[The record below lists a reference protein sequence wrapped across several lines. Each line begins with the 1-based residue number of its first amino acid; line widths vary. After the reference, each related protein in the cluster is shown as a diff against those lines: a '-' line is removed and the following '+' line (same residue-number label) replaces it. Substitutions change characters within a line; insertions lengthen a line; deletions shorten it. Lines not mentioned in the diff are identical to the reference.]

1 MASIETGVMFKVSET
16 SCKWKGDNRMIS
28 SKLIQ
33 GIKTKNWRLAIVV
46 SLIAVAVPISMVFSG
61 CAPGTPAT
69 LVPPTAVS
77 PKEPVAAASA
87 SSAVSLYDEETIV
100 ALYNQSIPAVVEVKT
115 VVSGNQPSFGMFG
128 TPELR
133 GQGSGFIVDKEG
145 HILTN
150 YHVIDGAS
158 EINVTLHD
166 GETLSAQV
174 VGTDR
179 ENDLALLK
187 VDPGKTSSI
196 SPLPW
201 GDSDEVRPG
210 QMAIALGSPFGL
222 EGSITVGVISGV
234 GRTMANAQ
242 ARSLTNMLET
252 DAAINPGNSGGPLLD
267 SKGEVIGIN
276 TALEASSPTIGLAIP
291 INNARSLLPAL
302 LQGGEVSNPWL
313 GISGTDIDQELASK
327 LSLTVNHG
335 VYVVSVLPGSPAEK
349 AGLIPGGSDQGE
361 PTSGGD
367 IITEVDGLPVAQ
379 VADLLQYFNTK
390 KVGDQVSLS
399 IVRGDKTLT
408 VVVTLGEWPNEM
420 PSPQD

>member
-1 MASIETGVMFKVSET
+1 MASIETGVMLKVSET
-16 SCKWKGDNRMIS
+16 SCKWKGDNRMILN
-28 SKLIQ
+28 KLIQ
-33 GIKTKNWRLAIVV
+33 RTKTKNWRLAIVV

-61 CAPGTPAT
+61 CAPGTPTT
-69 LVPPTAVS
+69 LVPPTAVG
-77 PKEPVAAASA
+77 PKEPVAAANV
-87 SSAVSLYDEETIV
+87 SSAVSLYDEEAVV
-100 ALYNQSIPAVVEVKT
+100 ALYDQSIPAVVEIKT
-115 VVSGNQPSFGMFG
+115 IVSGNEAPFGLFG
-128 TPELR
+128 APELS

-158 EINVTLHD
+158 EINVTLHN

-201 GDSDEVRPG
+201 GDSDKVKPG

-234 GRTMANAQ
+234 GRTMTNAQ
-242 ARSLTNMLET
+242 ARSITNMLET

-302 LQGGEVSNPWL
+302 IQGGEVSTPWL
-313 GISGTDIDQELASK
+313 GISGADIDQELASK
-327 LSLTVNHG
+327 LSLTVDHG
-335 VYVVSVLPGSPAEK
+335 VYVVSVSPGSPAEK
-349 AGLIPGGSDQGE
+349 AGLIPGGSDQGG

-367 IITEVDGLPVAQ
+367 IITAVDGHPVAK

-390 KVGDQVSLS
+390 KAGDQVSLS
-399 IVRGDKTLT
+399 IVRGDRTLT
-408 VVVTLGEWPNEM
+408 VAVTLGEWPKGM
-420 PSPQD
+420 PPPSD

>member
-1 MASIETGVMFKVSET
+1 MML
-16 SCKWKGDNRMIS
+16 N
-28 SKLIQ
+28 KLTQ
-33 GIKTKNWRLAIVV
+33 GAKTKNWRRAI
-46 SLIAVAVPISMVFSG
+46 LTALVAVPLPVSLVFTG
-61 CAPGTPAT
+61 CALVTPKT
-69 LVPPTAVS
+69 LVPPAAVS
-77 PKEPVAAASA
+77 PKEPLAAASA
-87 SSAVSLYDEETIV
+87 SSAVSLYDEEAIV
-100 ALYNQSIPAVVEVKT
+100 ALYDQSIPAVVEIKT
-115 VVSGNQPSFGMFG
+115 IVNGNEPAFGLFG
-128 TPELR
+128 APELR

-158 EINVTLHD
+158 EVNVTLHN

-187 VDPGKTSSI
+187 VDPGKISSI
-196 SPLPW
+196 SPLLW
-201 GDSDEVRPG
+201 GDSDKVNPG

-222 EGSITVGVISGV
+222 EGSITVGVISGL
-234 GRTMANAQ
+234 GRTLSNAQ
-242 ARSLTNMLET
+242 ERSITNMLQT
-252 DAAINPGNSGGPLLD
+252 DAAINPGNSGGPLLN

-276 TALEASSPTIGLAIP
+276 TAIEASSSGIGLAIP

-327 LSLTVNHG
+327 LNLALDHG

-349 AGLIPGGSDQGE
+349 AGLIPGGSDQGR

-367 IITEVDGLPVAQ
+367 IITAVDAHPVAK

-408 VVVTLGEWPNEM
+408 VAVTLGEWPEEM
-420 PSPQD
+420 PSSQD